1 MRLVRFALIGLWREW
16 RSGELRLLSLAL
28 ILAVA
33 AVTSVGFFTD
43 RVNQAL
49 AQQGNE
55 LLAADLAIE
64 SKDPLPVP
72 FTLRAEQAGLQ
83 MARTL
88 TFPSVVMGRDD
99 PQLVQ
104 VKAIT
109 GGYPLRGELLLSKQ
123 PTAAPRPAGGLP
135 ESGHIWVEPRLLVLL
150 DSRLGDS
157 LSLGERTLTIS
168 GVIEFE
174 PDRGGNLFQLA
185 PRVMLNMADIPA
197 TGLVTPA
204 SRVEY
209 RLLLAGPAEAVA
221 AYRNWAKSQ
230 LPGNAKLLTIQDA
243 RPELRAALDRGSR
256 FLALAALV
264 TILVTG
270 AAVAMATRRLVE
282 RQADAVAIMRCLGA
296 ASGFLRN
303 TLILRLFLLLL
314 ITGLLGS
321 LGGYLAQAV
330 LADLLGDWLTQ
341 TLPTPSLHPLVSG
354 FATAAIT
361 LGGFALPPLLN
372 LPRVPPLRVL
382 RRDLGP
388 IPPGPWLLGLS
399 ALAALALLIFWEAG
413 NHHLAGIVLGGIV
426 LIVLALSLCAFALIK
441 LAGLLQQRASGIRRF
456 GLASLSRH
464 PTTTLLQ
471 ICGFGLGIMAILLLA
486 VVRIDLLSSWEQTLP
501 QGAPNRFLINILPEQ
516 TAELAAFLTEHD
528 LESSGLHP
536 MVRGRLTHIND
547 KRVVPE
553 AYADL
558 RTQRRAAREFNL
570 SWGIQAQADNR
581 ITAGR
586 WWPGESAPP
595 QFSVETGIAEELGI
609 ELGDRLTFQ
618 VTDQPVSAPVTNLRS
633 VKWDSFNVNFFV
645 IGSPQ
650 TLQDKAATYIT
661 SFYLAPSRE
670 ALSAE
675 LIKRFPNVTLLDVS
689 SILKQVR
696 RVMDRGSAAVE
707 YIFLF
712 SLAAGLLV
720 LYAGI
725 LAGAEARRH
734 EAAILR
740 TLGAQ
745 RGQLLGAAVVEF
757 GVLGLLAGLLA
768 TAGAFVIGQLLAR
781 QIFELEYGFS
791 ASLWLMGIGGSMLGI
806 GLAGLL
812 SAWPLVIRPPLQSLR
827 DTA

>member
-1 MRLVRFALIGLWREW
+1 MRLFRFALTGLWREW

-55 LLAADLAIE
+55 LLAADLVIE
-64 SKDPLPVP
+64 SKDPLPEQ
-72 FTLRAEQAGLQ
+72 FIDQARQAGLRL
-83 MARTL
+83 ARTL
-88 TFPSVVMGRDD
+88 SFPSVVMGRED

-104 VKAIT
+104 VKAVA
-109 GGYPLRGELLLSKQ
+109 GGYPLRGELLLRDA
-123 PTAAPRPAGGLP
+123 PAAQARPAQDLP
-135 ESGHIWVEPRLLVLL
+135 ASGHIWVEPRLLILL
-150 DSRLGDS
+150 NSRLGDT
-157 LSLGERTLTIS
+157 LNLGERTFTIART
-168 GVIEFE
+168 IEFE

-185 PRVMLNMADIPA
+185 PRAMLNMTDIPA

-209 RLLLAGPAEAVA
+209 RLLLAGPAQAVA
-221 AYRNWAKSQ
+221 AYRAWAEPR
-230 LPGNAKLLTIQDA
+230 LPGNANLLSIQDA

-270 AAVAMATRRLVE
+270 AAVALATRRLVE

-296 ASGFLRN
+296 ASDFLRN
-303 TLILRLFLLLL
+303 TLILRLILLVL

-330 LADLLGDWLTQ
+330 LADLLGEWLTQ
-341 TLPTPSLHPLVSG
+341 TLPAPSLQPVISG
-354 FATAAIT
+354 FATGAIT

-388 IPPGPWLLGLS
+388 TPPGPWLLGLS

-413 NHHLAGIVLGGIV
+413 DPRLATIVLGGIIAVVAV
-426 LIVLALSLCAFALIK
+426 LGLCALALIK

-471 ICGFGLGIMAILLLA
+471 LCGFGLGIMAILLLA
-486 VVRIDLLSSWEQTLP
+486 VVRVDLLSTWERTLP
-501 QGAPNRFLINILPEQ
+501 EGAPNRFLINILPDQ
-516 TAELAAFLTEHD
+516 TRELAAFLSEQG
-528 LESSGLHP
+528 LASSGLHP
-536 MVRGRLTHIND
+536 MVRARLSHINGT
-547 KRVVPE
+547 RVIPE
-553 AYADL
+553 AYPNP

-570 SWGIQAQADNR
+570 SWGLQLQADNR
-581 ITAGR
+581 ILAGQ
-586 WWPGESAPP
+586 WWQDRSAPP
-595 QFSVETGIAEELGI
+595 QFSVESGIAEDLGI
-609 ELGDRLTFQ
+609 ELGDRLTFD
-618 VTDQPVSAPVTNLRS
+618 VAEQPVSGPVTSLRA

-645 IGSPQ
+645 IGSPAS
-650 TLQDKAATYIT
+650 LQDKAATYVT
-661 SFYLAPSRE
+661 SFYLDPAHE
-670 ALSAE
+670 ALGAA
-675 LIKRFPNVTLLDVS
+675 LIKRFPNVTLLDIS
-689 SILKQVR
+689 SILEQVR

-712 SLAAGLLV
+712 TLAAGLLV

-745 RGQLLGAAVVEF
+745 RGQLLGAAAVEF
-757 GVLGLLAGLLA
+757 GALGLLAGVLA
-768 TAGAFVIGQLLAR
+768 TSGAFAIGQVLAR

-791 ASLWLMGIGGSMLGI
+791 PWLWLTGVGGAMFSI

-827 DTA
+827 ETA